1 MTPNNVVIT
10 PLRKRRPNGE
20 LYRRVPEVE
29 ALLVELSSLSR
40 SELLERAGASQRA
53 APGYVPSECLLYFIR
68 VSRADNDEDWFERLY
83 RILIE
88 RVLRSLPKAENPDRE
103 TASYTRE
110 AIRDAVFER
119 FVELL
124 AADRSTYRERL
135 DYFEVRFDGALASLR
150 RDAQD
155 KIWRE
160 ENRSMPLDD
169 DDETGELS
177 LEVERAAAENFD
189 PFALFNVEYLDFR
202 LRLDAA
208 IDDLP
213 PVQRRIMEMLDK
225 GFPIDSKEDGVI
237 TIAKTLDRSEKT
249 IRNQRDKAYATLRAK
264 LIGGDE
270 Q

>member
-1 MTPNNVVIT
+1 MTPTDIVIT

-20 LYRRVPEVE
+20 LYTRVPEIE

-40 SELLERAGASQRA
+40 DELLERAQISRRD
-53 APGYVPSECLLYFIR
+53 APGYAPSECLLYFIR
-68 VSRADNDEDWFERLY
+68 ASRADNNEHWFERLY
-83 RILIE
+83 RILIK
-88 RVLRSLPKAENPDRE
+88 RVLRSLPKAENLDEE
-103 TASYTRE
+103 TASYTRG
-110 AIRDAVFER
+110 AIRDAVYER
-119 FVELL
+119 FVERL
-124 AADRSTYRERL
+124 AADRSTYSERL

-150 RDAQD
+150 RDAQE
-155 KIWRE
+155 KFWRE
-160 ENRSMPLDD
+160 ENRSIPLDD

-177 LEVERAAAENFD
+177 PEVERAAAENFD
-189 PFALFNVEYLDFR
+189 PFALFDVEDLDFR
-202 LRLDAA
+202 MRLDAA

-213 PVQRRIMEMLDK
+213 PVQRRILEMLDK